1 MIMLVTYDLLIIY
14 MLFTYDLHNVIYSII
29 YIMILYHAVIRN
41 EDQFGI
47 VKCRL
52 KAFKPHLHIMNI
64 HKSFPYQ
71 LHINIH
77 ITI

>member
-1 MIMLVTYDLLIIY
+1 MIMLVTYDLHIIY

-47 VKCRL
+47 V
-52 KAFKPHLHIMNI
+52 
-64 HKSFPYQ
+64 
-71 LHINIH
+71 
-77 ITI
+77 